1 MIIRFKRTNLDF
13 MNTTQNLKSNLASK
27 IYLYLG
33 ELVYGAFDG
42 TITTFAVVAGSVGAG
57 LESNIIVILG
67 FANLL
72 ADGFAMSIGAYLSS
86 KSEHAK
92 DPDKTQEK
100 SPIYIGLSTYLAFI
114 IMGFIPILIYVVDLL
129 HQINTDLF
137 VLSSI
142 LTGIVFAFI
151 GGMKAYVT
159 KTNITKGVVQTVI
172 LGVIAALV
180 AYYVGDILE
189 QLINGN

>member
-1 MIIRFKRTNLDF
+1 MILLY
-13 MNTTQNLKSNLASK
+13 LKSSFASK

-57 LESNIIVILG
+57 LESNVIVILG

-92 DPDKTQEK
+92 DTEKTREK
-100 SPIYIGLSTYLAFI
+100 SSIYIGLSTYLAFI
-114 IMGFIPILIYVVDLL
+114 IMGFIPILIYVMDLL
-129 HQINTDLF
+129 HELNIDLF
-137 VLSSI
+137 
-142 LTGIVFAFI
+142 FI
-151 GGMKAYVT
+151 ST
-159 KTNITKGVVQTVI
+159 QVVHA
-172 LGVIAALV
+172 GSH
-180 AYYVGDILE
+180 
-189 QLINGN
+189 

>member
-1 MIIRFKRTNLDF
+1 M
-13 MNTTQNLKSNLASK
+13 TTAENLKSSFASK

-57 LESNIIVILG
+57 LESNVIVILG

-92 DPDKTQEK
+92 DTDKTQEK

-114 IMGFIPILIYVVDLL
+114 IMGFIPILIYVVDLFYQL
-129 HQINTDLF
+129 NTDLF
-137 VLSSI
+137 ILSSM
-142 LTGIVFAFI
+142 LTGIVFAII

-159 KTNITKGVVQTVI
+159 KTSITKGILQTVV

-189 QLINGN
+189 QLIHG

>member
-1 MIIRFKRTNLDF
+1 MPTA
-13 MNTTQNLKSNLASK
+13 QNLKSSFASK

-57 LESNIIVILG
+57 LESNVIVILG

-92 DPDKTQEK
+92 DTDKTQEK

-114 IMGFIPILIYVVDLL
+114 IMGFIPILIYVVDLFYQL
-129 HQINTDLF
+129 NTDLF
-137 VLSSI
+137 FLSSI

-151 GGMKAYVT
+151 GGVKAYVT
-159 KTNITKGVVQTVI
+159 KTSIAKGILQTVV
-172 LGVIAALV
+172 LGIIAALV

-189 QLINGN
+189 QLING

>member
-1 MIIRFKRTNLDF
+1 M
-13 MNTTQNLKSNLASK
+13 TTAENLKSSFASK

-57 LESNIIVILG
+57 LESNVIVILG

-72 ADGFAMSIGAYLSS
+72 ADGFARSIGAYLSS

-92 DPDKTQEK
+92 DTDKTQEK

-114 IMGFIPILIYVVDLL
+114 IMGFIPILIYVVDLFYQL
-129 HQINTDLF
+129 NTDLF
-137 VLSSI
+137 ILSSM
-142 LTGIVFAFI
+142 LTGIVFAII

-159 KTNITKGVVQTVI
+159 KTSITKGILQTVV

-189 QLINGN
+189 QLIHG

>member
-1 MIIRFKRTNLDF
+1 

-92 DPDKTQEK
+92 DADKTQEK

-129 HQINTDLF
+129 HQINKDLF

>member
-1 MIIRFKRTNLDF
+1 
-13 MNTTQNLKSNLASK
+13 
-27 IYLYLG
+27 
-33 ELVYGAFDG
+33 
-42 TITTFAVVAGSVGAG
+42 
-57 LESNIIVILG
+57 
-67 FANLL
+67 
-72 ADGFAMSIGAYLSS
+72 
-86 KSEHAK
+86 
-92 DPDKTQEK
+92 
-100 SPIYIGLSTYLAFI
+100 
-114 IMGFIPILIYVVDLL
+114 MGFIPILIYVVDLL
-129 HQINTDLF
+129 HQINKDLF

>member
-92 DPDKTQEK
+92 DTDKTQEK

>member
-1 MIIRFKRTNLDF
+1 M
-13 MNTTQNLKSNLASK
+13 TTAENLKSSFASK
-27 IYLYLG
+27 VYLYLG

-57 LESNIIVILG
+57 LESNVIVILG

-92 DPDKTQEK
+92 DTDKTQEK

-114 IMGFIPILIYVVDLL
+114 IMGFIPILIYVVDLFYQL
-129 HQINTDLF
+129 NTDLF
-137 VLSSI
+137 ILSSM
-142 LTGIVFAFI
+142 LTGIVFAII

-159 KTNITKGVVQTVI
+159 KTSITKGILQTVV

-189 QLINGN
+189 QLING

>member
-92 DPDKTQEK
+92 DTDKTQEK

-159 KTNITKGVVQTVI
+159 KTNITKGVIQTVI